1 MSALDDL
8 DELGELAIPPQLVE
22 TFARG
27 WAITRGVPAPV
38 PDSGALR
45 IDTGADDEAQRFVFS
60 RLRDAIAPLGARID
74 APRIRIKAPA
84 EPGDVAAL
92 LPARWH
98 VERTGTLMTADA
110 LMRGPPPPIPDDL
123 RLRTEWRDGV
133 FFVELIDMAGVEA
146 ARGRMAPID
155 GWALHDRVRVADL
168 RQRRGLGTIV
178 MTLLAIEA
186 RNSGLDRGLLAA
198 TVAGRALYQKLGWTA
213 RSPWTTAE
221 IPVPPSP

>member
-1 MSALDDL
+1 LSALNKL
-8 DELGELAIPPQLVE
+8 DGLGELLIPPQLVE

-27 WAITRGVPAPV
+27 WAITRGVSAPV

-60 RLRDAIAPLGARID
+60 CLGDAIAPLGARID
-74 APRIRIKAPA
+74 APRIRIKVPA

-110 LMRGPPPPIPDDL
+110 LSAGPTPSIPDDL
-123 RLRTEWRDGV
+123 RLRAEWRGGI
-133 FFVELIDMAGVEA
+133 FFVELTDMAGAEA

-178 MTLLAIEA
+178 MTLLATEA
-186 RNSGLDRGLLAA
+186 HNSGLGRGLLAA
-198 TVAGRALYQKLGWTA
+198 TVAGRALYQKLGWIA
-213 RSPWTTAE
+213 RAPWTTAE